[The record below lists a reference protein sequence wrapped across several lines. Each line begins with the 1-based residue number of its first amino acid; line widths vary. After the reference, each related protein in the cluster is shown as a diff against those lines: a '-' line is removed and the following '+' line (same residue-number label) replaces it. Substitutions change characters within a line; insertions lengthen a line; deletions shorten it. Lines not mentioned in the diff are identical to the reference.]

1 MEGMQ
6 YLNTP
11 LHKPV
16 DVDNATKNGEK
27 IIDYLHCYAPI
38 VTRGSGSQL
47 RITCIKNY
55 YYLQPIKGGVLS
67 KISYAEIFMQYIIIL
82 VPPPTPLR
90 A

>member
-38 VTRGSGSQL
+38 VTRGSGLQL
-47 RITCIKNY
+47 RITCIKN
-55 YYLQPIKGGVLS
+55 P
-67 KISYAEIFMQYIIIL
+67 
-82 VPPPTPLR
+82 
-90 A
+90 

>member
-47 RITCIKNY
+47 RITCIKNP
-55 YYLQPIKGGVLS
+55 QVLFATCKPLKEEFLLKS
-67 KISYAEIFMQYIIIL
+67 VMQKYSCNI
-82 VPPPTPLR
+82 
-90 A
+90 